1 MLAEAKTTDYTK
13 LLSTEAGSRAVTK
26 WFLQWDALTQFSLAK
41 TMDDAKPRRRGRRLG
56 TYVDEDDGDR

>member
-41 TMDDAKPRRRGRRLG
+41 TMDDAEPRRRGRRLG